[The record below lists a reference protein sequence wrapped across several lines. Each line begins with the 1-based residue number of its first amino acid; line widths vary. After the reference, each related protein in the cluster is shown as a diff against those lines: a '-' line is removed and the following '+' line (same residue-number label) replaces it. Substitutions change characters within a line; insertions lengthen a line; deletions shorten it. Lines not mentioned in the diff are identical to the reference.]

1 MEGPNP
7 TADLK
12 LDSGP
17 PNWGTCEP
25 KDAFK
30 TKMTQVKKNKLFEIK
45 EESTWWNRSNTR
57 KEKEKGEGGGGSG
70 WLAGV
75 GS

>member
-12 LDSGP
+12 LDNDP

-30 TKMTQVKKNKLFEIK
+30 IKMTLGSQAPTGPKAPKNH
-45 EESTWWNRSNTR
+45 
-57 KEKEKGEGGGGSG
+57 
-70 WLAGV
+70 
-75 GS
+75 

>member
-7 TADLK
+7 TVDQK
-12 LDSGP
+12 LDNDP

-30 TKMTQVKKNKLFEIK
+30 IKMNLVKKTKLFDIK
-45 EESTWWNRSNTR
+45 
-57 KEKEKGEGGGGSG
+57 
-70 WLAGV
+70 
-75 GS
+75 